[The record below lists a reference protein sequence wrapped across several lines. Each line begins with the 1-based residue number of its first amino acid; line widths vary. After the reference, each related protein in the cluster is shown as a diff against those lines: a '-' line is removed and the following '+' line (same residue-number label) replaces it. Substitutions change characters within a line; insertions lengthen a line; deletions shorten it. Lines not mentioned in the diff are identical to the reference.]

1 MKERKKKYL
10 SFLTNFQYLV
20 EGFDKQ
26 EDLFKEF
33 SNNFEK
39 VYFINSE
46 NLELPPNKN
55 FAESKLKEIHKPT
68 NFIFFNPKN
77 FREFNKFL
85 KDKDIIIVSNFGRYL
100 NSLKIHFFIKIK
112 KIKMVQI
119 SNLGYF
125 NQPPVYDFR
134 NHLYLSIKHLFT
146 NTLFKKIIVILGNI
160 GILPKL
166 EIRFLSSKYI
176 LDKIEKNPIK
186 NFLYKNKMF
195 YAKKIILINS
205 RSYDILNKGLYN
217 TSEDYIVH
225 LGTNLNWPDQTPY
238 RGRINDES
246 INKHYHYLNKFLSKL
261 SDDFQKKIIVCI
273 HPGYDLEE
281 FKKYFENFP
290 VVKFKTMEYIY
301 KSFLV
306 TVFDSSSIV
315 DAILLKKRVIGLTSD
330 FVGINEKQQ
339 WLSCANSFGFIQLN
353 IKKDI
358 LKNKN
363 IILEETEK
371 KILGYDNYVPNY
383 HCFDKK
389 VSGYSKIT
397 NTLKKEFF

>member
-1 MKERKKKYL
+1 MKEKKKIYL
-10 SFLTNFQYLV
+10 SFMTTFQTLTDTFHV
-20 EGFDKQ
+20 S
-26 EDLFKEF
+26 EDLFKEL
-33 SNNFEK
+33 STNFEK
-39 VYFINSE
+39 IYIINSE
-46 NLELPPNKN
+46 NLEFPPNKN
-55 FAESKLKEIHKPT
+55 FDEKKLKEIYKPD

-77 FREFNKFL
+77 FREFNNFL
-85 KDKDIIIVSNFGRYL
+85 KDKDIIVINNFGKYL
-100 NSLKIHFFIKIK
+100 NSLKIHFFLKIK
-112 KIKMVQI
+112 KIKMIQI
-119 SNLGYF
+119 SNFGTF
-125 NQPPVYDFR
+125 TQAPVYDYK
-134 NHLYLSIKHLFT
+134 NHLYLSIKHMFT
-146 NTLFKKIIVILGNI
+146 NTLFKKIIVILANI
-160 GILPKL
+160 GILTKL

-205 RSYDILNKGLYN
+205 RSYDILNKGLYKS
-217 TSEDYIVH
+217 TEDYIVH
-225 LGTNLNWPDQTPY
+225 LDCNLNWKDQTPY
-238 RGRINDES
+238 RGRISDES

-281 FKKYFENFP
+281 FKKYFENFS
-290 VVKFKTMEYIY
+290 VVKFKTREYIY

-306 TVFDSSSIV
+306 AVFDSSAV
-315 DAILLKKRVIGLTSD
+315 TDAILLKKRVIGLTSD
-330 FVGINEKQQ
+330 FVGINEKKQ
-339 WLSCANSFGFIQLN
+339 WLSCANIYGLVQLN

-371 KILGYDNYVPNY
+371 KILGYDNYISNY

>member
-1 MKERKKKYL
+1 MKKQKKKYL
-10 SFLTNFQYLV
+10 SFLTDFQNLK
-20 EGFDKQ
+20 EGFHKL
-26 EDLFKEF
+26 EDLLKEL

-39 VYFINSE
+39 VYIINTG
-46 NLELPPNKN
+46 NLELPPKKN
-55 FAESKLKEIHKPT
+55 FDESVLKEMHKPA

-77 FREFNKFL
+77 FREFNEFL
-85 KDKDIIIVSNFGRYL
+85 KDKDIVIISNFGKYL
-100 NSLKIHFFIKIK
+100 SSLKIHFFIRIK

-125 NQPPVYDFR
+125 NNPPVYNFR
-134 NHLYLSIKHLFT
+134 NHLYLSLKHWFT
-146 NTLFKKIIVILGNI
+146 HTLFKKILVILGNI
-160 GILPKL
+160 GILAKV
-166 EIRFLSSKYI
+166 EISFLSSKYI
-176 LDKIEKNPIK
+176 FDKIKKNPIK

-195 YAKKIILINS
+195 YAKKIVLINS
-205 RSYDILNKGLYN
+205 RSYDFSNKGLYKS
-217 TSEDYIVH
+217 TEDYIVH
-225 LGTNLNWPDQTPY
+225 LDTNLNWQDQTQY
-238 RGRINDES
+238 RGRISDES
-246 INKHYHYLNKFLSKL
+246 VNKHYYYLNKFLFKL

-371 KILGYDNYVPNY
+371 KILGYDNYISNY

>member
-205 RSYDILNKGLYN
+205 RSYDILNKGLYKL
-217 TSEDYIVH
+217 SEDYIIH
-225 LGTNLNWPDQTPY
+225 LDYNANLPEIVQY
-238 RGRINDES
+238 RGRIDDES
-246 INKHYHYLNKFLSKL
+246 IHKHYHYLNKFLLKL
-261 SDDFQKKIIVCI
+261 SDNFQKKIIVCL
-273 HPGYDLEE
+273 HPGYNLKE
-281 FKKYFENFP
+281 FKKYFENFS
-290 VVKFKTMEYIY
+290 VVQFKTREHIY

-306 TVFDSSSIV
+306 TVFDSSAVS

-330 FVGINEKQQ
+330 FMGINEKKQ
-339 WLSCANSFGFIQLN
+339 WSSCAKTYGFIQLH
-353 IKKDI
+353 IQKDI
-358 LKNKN
+358 LKNKK
-363 IILEETEK
+363 IVLEETEK
-371 KILGYDNYVPNY
+371 KILEYDNYISNY

-389 VSGYSKIT
+389 ISGYNKIIS
-397 NTLKKEFF
+397 TLKNEFF